1 MADRETTTHID
12 LDFSKGNGLVSAIA
26 QDANSKEVL
35 MCAFMNREAFE
46 TTLATGYAH
55 YYSRSRDSL
64 WKKGESSGH
73 LQKIREIRVD
83 CDQDCVLMLV
93 EQTGVA
99 CHTGRRSCFY
109 RRAVNTE
116 ELDFLDQD
124 KTPGDTSEK
133 A

>member
-26 QDANSKEVL
+26 QDADSKEVL

-46 TTLATGYAH
+46 ATLATGYAH

-93 EQTGVA
+93 EQTGAA

-109 RRAVNTE
+109 RRAVNAE

-124 KTPGDTSEK
+124 KTPRDKSEK